1 MNRTAFAVPAIV
13 LFVSFVVWGAVTPPG
28 GEERV
33 RGTVVEAKATY
44 CEPKKTQGCTGT
56 VTLDS
61 HDERRVI
68 RIPLGTPITAG
79 CEVLPFG
86 DLPGKHVV
94 VTEVDRAGAPVAVAI
109 SAEAP
114 PAGAC

>member
-1 MNRTAFAVPAIV
+1 MV

-33 RGTVVEAKATY
+33 RGTVIDARATY

-61 HDERRVI
+61 HDETRVI

-79 CEVLPFG
+79 CGVLPFG

-109 SAEAP
+109 SAESP